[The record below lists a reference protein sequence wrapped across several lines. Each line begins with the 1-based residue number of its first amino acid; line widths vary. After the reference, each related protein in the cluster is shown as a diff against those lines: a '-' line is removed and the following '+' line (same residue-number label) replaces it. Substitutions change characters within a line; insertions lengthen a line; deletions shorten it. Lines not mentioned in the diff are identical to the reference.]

1 MISELSNM
9 LRANAKHANKEKL
22 CEAVL
27 YEEKE
32 TVCMQNLT
40 PLKRHRESWF
50 DKICKIILIAF
61 VCL

>member
-1 MISELSNM
+1 M

-32 TVCMQNLT
+32 RVCMQNLT
-40 PLKRHRESWF
+40 PLKK
-50 DKICKIILIAF
+50 KIGRVGLRKYAKSF
-61 VCL
+61 